1 MKSTVAARAIKQM
14 NPEINVIAH
23 QNRVG
28 PETEGILSAHLACI
42 YIYMCMYVC
51 VCVHTYNYVAC
62 MFMYT
67 MCSVLGG
74 WNFYTLQDFSTGLCS
89 KSLYAAWVQHDM
101 YFIAM
106 TFAFI

>member
-28 PETEGILSAHLACI
+28 PETEGILSAHLACV

-51 VCVHTYNYVAC
+51 VHKYNHVAC

-67 MCSVLGG
+67 MCGVLGG
-74 WNFYTLQDFSTGLCS
+74 
-89 KSLYAAWVQHDM
+89 
-101 YFIAM
+101 
-106 TFAFI
+106 